1 MAFVELIGRISR
13 GFSVSIT
20 VSMAKDFKCL
30 LVTHLSNN
38 PRMAQGI
45 NRV

>member
-13 GFSVSIT
+13 RFSISIT
-20 VSMAKDFKCL
+20 VSMAKDFKRL
-30 LVTHLSNN
+30 FVAHLNNN
-38 PRMAQGI
+38 PRMAQEI